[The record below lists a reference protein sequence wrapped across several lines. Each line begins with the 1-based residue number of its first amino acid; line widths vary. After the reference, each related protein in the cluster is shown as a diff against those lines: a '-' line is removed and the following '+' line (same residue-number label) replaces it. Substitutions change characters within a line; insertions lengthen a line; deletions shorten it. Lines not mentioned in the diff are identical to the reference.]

1 MNFNFLK
8 EEYEKYIKNNN
19 KKFDDNFFN
28 LLIYRFLKESNYN
41 TLYKKLSL
49 FINSNKYSLEYK
61 GSIGLQYSEEEFK
74 NTHSSKSISILNK
87 NDIEILKDLIKIENI
102 NNLNEFE
109 NFIKKTTIFNED
121 SNTFDN
127 FLKKFSFSNLEE
139 GLFSIIK
146 LSIERNKTLKNY
158 FLEEPQDYLYT
169 ICQTSNNYND
179 LSRLIIAY
187 YENTLFQNENNNSYS
202 SRNSLINNVFF
213 DTRHDSINKLST
225 EDFNFLCSKD
235 KYLSLLAQNK
245 TLEDFILNS
254 FNLLL
259 EDIKSIYIPS
269 LKLKLKRTIPLED
282 ILSECDDFMNNLKK
296 NHSYLFD
303 ENYEINENISK
314 DNHLELQNEIIR
326 SLIDRVEYNLFKS
339 NIVNDGLKFNYSTN
353 LFKVLEIISDLNNIN
368 DLKFISL
375 SNCLYLQD
383 EELLK
388 KSLNKFFDHCSINK
402 IIISEYY
409 SLPSK
414 DPYLKNI
421 IDDVLSKRNDIIYLK
436 SDNFSNEIINLAKDE
451 NKKIT
456 YNQLLDIYNKNENNK
471 LSVNLNKS
479 KI

>member
-1 MNFNFLK
+1 MNLQFLK
-8 EEYEKYIKNNN
+8 EEYEKYIIKNN

-41 TLYKKLSL
+41 PLYKKLSL
-49 FINSNKYSLEYK
+49 FMNSNKYSLEYK
-61 GSIGLQYSEEEFK
+61 GSIGIQYSEEEFK
-74 NTHSSKSISILNK
+74 NTSTSNSISILNK
-87 NDIEILKDLIKIENI
+87 DDVKNLKDLIKIENI
-102 NNLNEFE
+102 NNINEFE
-109 NFIKKTTIFNED
+109 DFVKNTPIFHEESNSFED
-121 SNTFDN
+121 
-127 FLKKFSFSNLEE
+127 FLKKSSFSTLEE

-146 LSIERNKTLKNY
+146 LSITRNKTLKNY
-158 FLEEPQDYLYT
+158 FIEEPQDYLYT
-169 ICQTSNNYND
+169 IMQTKNIYND

-187 YENTLFQNENNNSYS
+187 YENTLFENESNNSYS

-213 DTRHDSINKLST
+213 DKRHDSINKISI
-225 EDFNFLCSKD
+225 EDFHFLCDKD
-235 KYLSLLAQNK
+235 KYLSLLSQNK

-259 EDIKSIYIPS
+259 EDIKNTYIPS
-269 LKLKLKRTIPLED
+269 LKLKLKRTTPLEE
-282 ILSECDDFMNNLKK
+282 ILSECDDFINNLKK

-303 ENYEINENISK
+303 KNYEINENISK
-314 DNHLELQNEIIR
+314 DNHLDLQNEIIR

-339 NIVNDGLKFNYSTN
+339 NIVNDGVKFNYSTN
-353 LFKVLEIISDLNNIN
+353 LFKVLEIVSDLNNIN

-375 SNCLYLQD
+375 SNCIYLKD

-388 KSLNKFFDHCSINK
+388 KSLNKFFDNCSLNK

-414 DPYLKNI
+414 DPYLKSI
-421 IDDVLSKRNDIIYLK
+421 INDVLSKRNDIIYLK
-436 SDNFSNEIINLAKDE
+436 SDNCSNEIINLAKDE